1 VIDRAD
7 QVERLLAQMRAA
19 LPMPA
24 RMTQYLLTALQ
35 QQSPTTPISPAC
47 HITEVH
53 YAGDEGGIVCHLAR
67 EGADESGRLE
77 SSIGSSSVL
86 TIRLLGRKPRTIE
99 TS

>member
-24 RMTQYLLTALQ
+24 RMTQHLLTALR
-35 QQSPTTPISPAC
+35 QQSPATPISPAC

-53 YAGDEGGIVCHLAR
+53 
-67 EGADESGRLE
+67 
-77 SSIGSSSVL
+77 
-86 TIRLLGRKPRTIE
+86 
-99 TS
+99 